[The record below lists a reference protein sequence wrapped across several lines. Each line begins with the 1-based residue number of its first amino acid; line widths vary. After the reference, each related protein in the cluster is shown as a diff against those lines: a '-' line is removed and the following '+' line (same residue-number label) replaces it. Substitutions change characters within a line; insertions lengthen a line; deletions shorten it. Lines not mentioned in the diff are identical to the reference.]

1 MSSKYPWYEIVEGAE
16 LEQGDLLRACPIIL
30 PSPHLTDLLPGSSL
44 PADILTFDLVVM
56 TQSCD
61 LVNAKVTDVILC
73 PHWDLSEAGKLDTA
87 LARKDTQQAIL
98 KGYRYRYTM
107 LAASSF
113 PEVPMGVRIVDF
125 GRIFSLPKAFV
136 SQFAANQGKRLR
148 LCPPYREHLS
158 QAFAR
163 FFMRVG
169 LPQEIE
175 LPK

>member
-1 MSSKYPWYEIVEGAE
+1 MPDEYPWYKIVEGEE
-16 LEQGDLLRACPIIL
+16 LEQGDVLRRCPIIV
-30 PSPHLTDLLPGSSL
+30 PIVDYGQEIS
-44 PADILTFDLVVM
+44 ADILEFDVIVM

-61 LVNAKVTDVILC
+61 LINPKVADVILC
-73 PHWDLSEAGKLDTA
+73 PHWDLNEVAKIDNS
-87 LARKDTQQAIL
+87 LANKNAHQEIL
-98 KGYRYRYTM
+98 KGRRHRYTM
-107 LAASSF
+107 LAASNT

-125 GRIFSLPKAFV
+125 GRIFSLPKLFV
-136 SQFAANQGKRLR
+136 SRFAASLGKRIR

-169 LPQEIE
+169 LPQNIE